1 MDVKTAIDERR
12 AYRVLQPT
20 KIDDSILEQLIN
32 AAKLAPSCFNKQPW
46 KYLFIRSDEMLKK
59 MRAVFSKGNEWTF
72 DASLIVVVFGK
83 KEDDCIIKDRIYY
96 QFDIG
101 LSSAF
106 LILRATEMGLVA
118 HPIAGYSPKKVKELT
133 NIPADMDVITL
144 ILVGERAEPK
154 NQDLAEKLEAEKP
167 RPKRKDSSDFVFY
180 EIYQDKE

>member
-1 MDVKTAIDERR
+1 MDVKTAIEKRR
-12 AYRVLQPT
+12 AYRVLQPG
-20 KIDDSILEQLIN
+20 KIDDSIIEQLIN

-46 KYLFIRSDEMLKK
+46 KYLFIKSDEMLNK
-59 MRAVFSKGNEWTF
+59 MKAVFAKGNEWTF

-106 LILRATEMGLVA
+106 MILRATEMGLVA

-144 ILVGERAEPK
+144 ILVGKRAEPK
-154 NQDLAEKLEAEKP
+154 NQELADKLAAEEP
-167 RPKRKDSSDFVFY
+167 RPKRKDNSDFVFY
-180 EIYQDKE
+180 ETYQ